1 VRIICAPDSFKGSIT
16 ASEAA
21 EAMAAGIQKAVPD
34 AVVDCCPIA
43 DGGEGTLAALTT
55 AVSGHM
61 HRVIVTGPLGDP
73 VEAQFATF
81 ADGSLAV
88 VESATAI
95 GLQLV
100 PDELRDPTKTSS
112 RGVGELI
119 VEACKAGPQKL
130 VIAIGGSSTNDGGCG
145 MAQAL
150 GIRFYDNNGDEI
162 QQALCGGVLSDL
174 TRIDA
179 SHRLPV
185 LKKTDLL
192 VACDVQNKLTGPE
205 GAAYVYAP
213 QKGASED
220 QLPALDAALGHLA
233 GLIRR
238 DLNIDIEDLPGS
250 GAAGGLGGGLVA
262 FAGAKIA
269 SGIDTVLDA
278 VEFEKRVRNCDL
290 CITGE
295 GQIDAQSVSGKA
307 CMGVARV
314 ALKHNVP
321 TVALVGAVGPGA
333 EHCLETGLRDY
344 VVIGE
349 GLPAE
354 VSMRQAAVLVANA
367 AGQVARDYLGRVTGR

>member
-1 VRIICAPDSFKGSIT
+1 
-16 ASEAA
+16 
-21 EAMAAGIQKAVPD
+21 MAAGIHKAVPD
-34 AVVDCCPIA
+34 AVVDCCPIG
-43 DGGEGTLAALTT
+43 DGGEGTLAALTS
-55 AVSGHM
+55 AISGQL

-100 PDELRDPTKTSS
+100 PDDLRDPAQTSS
-112 RGVGELI
+112 RGLGELI
-119 VEACKAGPQKL
+119 LQACKAAPQKL

-145 MAQAL
+145 MAQAF
-150 GIRFYDNNGDEI
+150 GIRFYDMNGDEI
-162 QQALCGGVLSDL
+162 RQAMCGGLLGDIS
-174 TRIDA
+174 RIDT
-179 SHRLPV
+179 SSRVPLS
-185 LKKTDLL
+185 KNTDLL
-192 VACDVQNKLTGPE
+192 VACDVRNNLTGPQ

-220 QLPALDAALGHLA
+220 QLPALDAGLRHLA
-233 GLIRR
+233 ELIRR
-238 DLNIDIEDLPGS
+238 DLNIDIEDLAGS

-262 FAGAKIA
+262 FAGARIA

-278 VEFEKRVRNCDL
+278 VEFEKRVRHCDL

-295 GQIDAQSVSGKA
+295 GQIDSQSLSGKA

-314 ALKHNVP
+314 ALKHKVP
-321 TVALVGAVGPGA
+321 TVALVGAAGPGA
-333 EHCLETGLRDY
+333 EQCLEAGLRNY

-349 GLPAE
+349 GLPRE

-367 AGQVARDYLGRVTGR
+367 AGQVARDYLGSVTRR

>member
-1 VRIICAPDSFKGSIT
+1 
-16 ASEAA
+16 
-21 EAMAAGIQKAVPD
+21 MAAGIQKAVPD

-55 AVSGHM
+55 AMSGHL
-61 HRVIVTGPLGDP
+61 HRAIVTGPLGDP
-73 VEAQFATF
+73 IEAEFATF

-88 VESATAI
+88 VESATAV

-119 VEACKAGPQKL
+119 VEACKAAPQRL

-150 GIRFYDNNGDEI
+150 GIRFYDNDGDEI
-162 QQALCGGVLSDL
+162 EQPLCGGMLSKL
-174 TRIDA
+174 SRIDA
-179 SHRLPV
+179 SGRSL
-185 LKKTDLL
+185 LLRKTSLT
-192 VACDVQNKLTGPE
+192 VACDVQNRLTGPD

-220 QLPALDAALGHLA
+220 QVPALDAGLRHLA

-238 DLNIDIEDLPGS
+238 DLNTDIEDLPGS

-262 FAGAKIA
+262 FAGARIA

-307 CMGVARV
+307 CTGVARV

-321 TVALVGAVGPGA
+321 TVALVGAAGPGA
-333 EHCLETGLRDY
+333 EQCLAAGLRDY
-344 VVIGE
+344 VIIGE

-354 VSMRQAAVLVANA
+354 VSMRQAAILVADA
-367 AGQVARDYLGRVTGR
+367 AGQLARDYLGSLTSR